1 MANTYLNERKTA
13 DGFIR
18 LYAVTNSWNSA
29 TKKQIKEQV
38 YIGCKRPDG
47 TYNFNEKTQ
56 EYLYL
61 LRGTEYERAYY
72 QWQDCRTYQRAS
84 ETTKV
89 DAEVLRYARCTDLC
103 GGIELLLSHVSE
115 TLGLDQV
122 LEEVF
127 GQCLTDEILTLA
139 YYCASHSRSPLYA
152 ASVWS
157 EGQKLRTEGPL
168 NEGDISRILRDISAS
183 KVLEFL
189 SLWLRRTPSKNRL
202 SLDITSVS
210 SYAKNNPDVM
220 LGYNRDKEAL
230 PQINLLLM
238 VDQITKLPVWFEE
251 LPGAISDMTTVKDT
265 IQLLTQIDNSPRI
278 IVCDRGF
285 GSMANIK
292 ALQQNRF
299 KFTVGLPLHN
309 FGNVRDLIEEAK
321 ANHEFS
327 VPNITLDLFEE
338 NDAFRTQCVTKLVK
352 WNDHR
357 VYLHLYY
364 CPSYKYTNENE
375 LMQRLDQGEKA
386 LKKGKKNE
394 AFRSKFDQRIAK
406 ECFIVK
412 ETPKRGLQVKCLPE
426 KVDELKEECG
436 GYFAIASNQFK
447 NGSEALYV
455 YKLRDGVE
463 KRFDDIKN
471 EEDCRRLRVHSSERM
486 RARLFIQFIA
496 EILRCYL
503 LERKQT
509 RETDWK
515 NLKLVPKTVND
526 IMRAMA
532 SLRYIHIEGHRPF
545 YKRPT
550 KTQLGLLKFYDIP
563 TTSKTTWPSLN

>member
-1 MANTYLNERKTA
+1 MAQP
-13 DGFIR
+13 
-18 LYAVTNSWNSA
+18 SA
-29 TKKQIKEQV
+29 IQKMI
-38 YIGCKRPDG
+38 
-47 TYNFNEKTQ
+47 
-56 EYLYL
+56 
-61 LRGTEYERAYY
+61 
-72 QWQDCRTYQRAS
+72 
-84 ETTKV
+84 
-89 DAEVLRYARCTDLC
+89 
-103 GGIELLLSHVSE
+103 
-115 TLGLDQV
+115 
-122 LEEVF
+122 
-127 GQCLTDEILTLA
+127 DE
-139 YYCASHSRSPLYA
+139 S
-152 ASVWS
+152 
-157 EGQKLRTEGPL
+157 
-168 NEGDISRILRDISAS
+168 N
-183 KVLEFL
+183 
-189 SLWLRRTPSKNRL
+189 
-202 SLDITSVS
+202 
-210 SYAKNNPDVM
+210 NNPQAGYFLNMLTGRRNNIDVNYWTEEQM
-220 LGYNRDKEAL
+220 HVLDVRPG
-230 PQINLLLM
+230 
-238 VDQITKLPVWFEE
+238 ITDP
-251 LPGAISDMTTVKDT
+251 AS
-265 IQLLTQIDNSPRI
+265 
-278 IVCDRGF
+278 
-285 GSMANIK
+285 IK
-292 ALQQNRF
+292 
-299 KFTVGLPLHN
+299 
-309 FGNVRDLIEEAK
+309 
-321 ANHEFS
+321 
-327 VPNITLDLFEE
+327 
-338 NDAFRTQCVTKLVK
+338 FR
-352 WNDHR
+352 
-357 VYLHLYY
+357 
-364 CPSYKYTNENE
+364 NENE
-375 LMQRLDQGEKA
+375 LMERLNQVEKA
-386 LKKGKKNE
+386 LKKGKKIE

-503 LERKQT
+503 LERKQN